1 MIKSESLCLHWDEA
15 RCEEPDSQ
23 LLILYVVLLSDSEL
37 QEPSLYNLHI
47 NLVIFELESWSQKI
61 SVSGQCN
68 EVSKSFL
75 LHFKII
81 SFSCIYSYNYIFYL
95 SGQ

>member
-1 MIKSESLCLHWDEA
+1 MLNLSIRYYNEPHCRKMIKSELLCLHWDEV

-47 NLVIFELESWSQKI
+47 NLVIFELES
-61 SVSGQCN
+61 
-68 EVSKSFL
+68 
-75 LHFKII
+75 
-81 SFSCIYSYNYIFYL
+81 
-95 SGQ
+95 